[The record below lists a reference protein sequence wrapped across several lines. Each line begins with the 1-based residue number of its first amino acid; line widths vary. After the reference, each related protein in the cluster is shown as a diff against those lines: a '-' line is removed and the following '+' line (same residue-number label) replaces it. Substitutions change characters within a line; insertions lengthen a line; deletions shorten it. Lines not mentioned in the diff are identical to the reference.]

1 MKPHRLVS
9 PVFFVVLLCLPV
21 VALALPDV
29 PDDPTLA
36 ATNNTITVSWKTV
49 ADADGY
55 TVFWGETETEVT
67 NETNPLKRTNSELG
81 LTDPVDADVDVSFTI
96 GAASGVTL
104 EPETTYYVAI
114 SAFESDR
121 DSALSGIESV
131 TTDADPEVP
140 STPANLTLDLRTD
153 ASITISWDKAA
164 GSDNVTAYAV
174 SVEKRVAGVFQ
185 SVSLTPDSPI
195 DVNDPKAT
203 FSGLDADTR
212 YRFRVTATNAQGNS
226 DPSTWLVVDTFAA
239 GQTRDNLAPDTPILS
254 QDDHPPELLEN
265 LSVRV
270 LFDGNNDG
278 MADLSVYRVYYGTDP
293 AALVSQQDVAPE
305 DDAVISGL
313 TEDTHYTFRVSAIDT
328 STNEAPQSDGSV
340 SIFVE
345 EVHALLDDPETFEG
359 GCFVDASQGRASPR
373 PLAAIALTLCL
384 AVLGFAV
391 RPRAVALL
399 LAVLMLLLPVTGHPQ
414 DPNTIGIKAGF
425 HRLTDDRYR
434 DIYGENAISGTLFY
448 QRKFQGPLAASLE
461 AGYVKR
467 TGTKRTDSG
476 QESKAE
482 TELILVPLTA
492 SLTWETTVTPEVIL
506 FAGGGLDY
514 WYYRETSDTHKV
526 DAWDDGDYGVAG
538 YHGRAGIKLFTRDP
552 YFDNKAGVI
561 FETVY
566 SVIDRFGDNAI
577 DLGGWTFNAGVFH
590 TF

>member
-9 PVFFVVLLCLPV
+9 PVFFVVLLCLAA

-29 PDDPTLA
+29 PDDPTLS

-55 TVFWGETETEVT
+55 TIFWGETETEVT
-67 NETNPLKRTNSELG
+67 DETNPLKRTNSELG
-81 LTDPVDADVDVSFTI
+81 LTDPVDAGEDVSFTI

-104 EPETTYYVAI
+104 EPDTTYYVAI

-121 DSALSGIESV
+121 DSALSGIESI
-131 TTDADPEVP
+131 TTDTDPEVP
-140 STPANLTLDLRTD
+140 PAPANLALDLRTD

-164 GSDNVTAYAV
+164 DSDNVTAYTV

-203 FSGLDADTR
+203 YSGLDADTR

-226 DPSTWLVVDTFAA
+226 DPSSWLVVDTFAA
-239 GQTRDNLAPDTPILS
+239 GQTRDNLAPETPILS

-293 AALVSQQDVAPE
+293 ANLTDQQDFSPE

-313 TEDTHYTFRVSAIDT
+313 AEDTHYTFRVSAIDT
-328 STNEAPQSDGSV
+328 SINEAPQSDESV

-359 GCFVDASQGRASPR
+359 GCFVHASQERASPR
-373 PLAAIALTLCL
+373 PLPVVPLALAIAALGL
-384 AVLGFAV
+384 AVKSRV
-391 RPRAVALL
+391 IPLL
-399 LAVLMLLLPVTGHPQ
+399 LATLLLLPPATGHTQ

-425 HRLTDDRYR
+425 HRLTDDRYK

-448 QRKFQGPLAASLE
+448 QRSLSGPLTASLE

-492 SLTWETTVTPEVIL
+492 SLTWESRVAQEVIL

-561 FETVY
+561 LETVY
-566 SVIDRFGDNAI
+566 SVIDRFGDNTI